1 MNKYVKKIQA
11 ALAPL
16 DYAQRGKL
24 LREVIQNMNE
34 RAESSNDMTEIAAF
48 LVAQL
53 GGDAEEVVTGYAPDK
68 EAEWANEVMRQR
80 AAGNVGD
87 N

>member
-24 LREVIQNMNE
+24 LRDVVQNMNE
-34 RAESSNDMTEIAAF
+34 RADGSQDMQEIAAF

-53 GGDAEEVVTGYAPDK
+53 GGDAEEVITGYAPDK
-68 EAEWANEVMRQR
+68 EAGFANWLMSQR
-80 AAGNVGD
+80 AVVRK
-87 N
+87 

>member
-16 DYAQRGKL
+16 DYAQRGQI
-24 LREVIQNMNE
+24 LRDVVQNMNE

-53 GGDAEEVVTGYAPDK
+53 GGDAEEVVTGYAPGQGSPVGQRRC
-68 EAEWANEVMRQR
+68 AAGRWRQR
-80 AAGNVGD
+80 RR
-87 N
+87 